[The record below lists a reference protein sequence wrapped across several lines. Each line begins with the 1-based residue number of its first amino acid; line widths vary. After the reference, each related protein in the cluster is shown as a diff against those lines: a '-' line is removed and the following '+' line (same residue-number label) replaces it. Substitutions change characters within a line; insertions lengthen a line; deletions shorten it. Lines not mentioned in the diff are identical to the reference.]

1 MDRIVPNVGWYPEV
15 VGTPFVPSQYRPDLD
30 LGASIMPK
38 DHIEPEKKEKSRF
51 QRARPPPLQLQREY
65 ADGSIRQFHN
75 ETCYLCHFPQN
86 TEKWIKG
93 DLSNDFDYQVRDR
106 KFFI

>member
-38 DHIEPEKKEKSRF
+38 DHVEPEKKEKSRF

-65 ADGSIRQFHN
+65 ADQRVPS
-75 ETCYLCHFPQN
+75 LPQN
-86 TEKWIKG
+86 FQPLNHGEFLLRG
-93 DLSNDFDYQVRDR
+93 ESYF
-106 KFFI
+106 